1 MTKTRQDIYMAL
13 EAELMSLDPK
23 NKDDPSKFRFVD
35 EGMIDLDDTS
45 IQWQSRRSKSHYLS
59 AN

>member
-1 MTKTRQDIYMAL
+1 MAL